1 MLKAS
6 NITKKFSD
14 HIALNDVSLEVKP
27 GTITS
32 IIGPSGSGKTT
43 LLKVLSL
50 LDLPQIGTI
59 ALEDA
64 IYKFPLVSQTIVQ
77 PWPRVSVV
85 FQQLFIWPH
94 LTLRKNIELPLEARG
109 ILKENKVYLDELYTM
124 FDMKD
129 FLDRF
134 PNEASLGQRQRVALV
149 RALALKPEYLLLDE
163 ITSSLDVEQAEI
175 ILSHLVTI
183 KKRGLVLLWWLMI
196 LILLYPMLTPFVLW
210 KVEKL

>member
-94 LTLRKNIELPLEARG
+94 LTLRKNI
-109 ILKENKVYLDELYTM
+109 
-124 FDMKD
+124 
-129 FLDRF
+129 
-134 PNEASLGQRQRVALV
+134 
-149 RALALKPEYLLLDE
+149 
-163 ITSSLDVEQAEI
+163 
-175 ILSHLVTI
+175 
-183 KKRGLVLLWWLMI
+183 
-196 LILLYPMLTPFVLW
+196 
-210 KVEKL
+210 

>member
-59 ALEDA
+59 FSFSNYCPAMAKSFCCFPA
-64 IYKFPLVSQTIVQ
+64 IIYLA
-77 PWPRVSVV
+77 
-85 FQQLFIWPH
+85 
-94 LTLRKNIELPLEARG
+94 TLN
-109 ILKENKVYLDELYTM
+109 
-124 FDMKD
+124 
-129 FLDRF
+129 
-134 PNEASLGQRQRVALV
+134 
-149 RALALKPEYLLLDE
+149 
-163 ITSSLDVEQAEI
+163 TS
-175 ILSHLVTI
+175 
-183 KKRGLVLLWWLMI
+183 KK
-196 LILLYPMLTPFVLW
+196 Y
-210 KVEKL
+210 